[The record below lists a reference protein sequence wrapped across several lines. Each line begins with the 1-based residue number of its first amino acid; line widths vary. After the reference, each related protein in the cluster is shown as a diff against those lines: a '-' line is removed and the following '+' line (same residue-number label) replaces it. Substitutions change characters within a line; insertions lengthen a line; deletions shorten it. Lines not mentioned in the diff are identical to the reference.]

1 MEPLP
6 LPPIMEPSLPQSE
19 AVIEWVKDIQRQREH
34 AETLR
39 ELQAWGVTQ
48 CHWALAFPPP
58 ENPNA
63 SPTAR
68 ADVVETAKR

>member
-6 LPPIMEPSLPQSE
+6 LPPILEPSLTQSE
-19 AVIEWVKDIQRQREH
+19 AVIEWIKDIQRQREH
-34 AETLR
+34 ALALS
-39 ELQAWGVTQ
+39 ELQAWGYTQ
-48 CHWALAFPPP
+48 CHWARAINPP

-68 ADVVETAKR
+68 ADVVETVER